1 MFYECWI
8 LSGIGLLV
16 VAALFG
22 KKTRNSPLGILM
34 DDRERYSLNHLQ
46 VVMWTILILSTWLG
60 IFISSGFNHQVLTI
74 PRQLLVLMGIS
85 LGSATLTGAVKSSK
99 DAPGSGARPVTK
111 RKLLLSNGTTRDV
124 QPSLRQVLTEE
135 EGDQADQTVSVT
147 KFQNLIFTFVA
158 GFTYIV
164 LTYKAKAFP
173 TLPQEVLWLIGI
185 SHAGYIG
192 GKIPNKQ

>member
-8 LSGIGLLV
+8 LSAIGLLV

-60 IFISSGFNHQVLTI
+60 IFISSGFNHQVLAI
-74 PRQLLVLMGIS
+74 PQQLLVLMGIS

-99 DAPGSGARPVTK
+99 DAPGSGARPVIK
-111 RKLLLSNGTTRDV
+111 RKLLLSDGATKNMP
-124 QPSLRQVLTEE
+124 PSLRQVITEE

-164 LTYKAKAFP
+164 LTYKANAFP
-173 TLPQEVLWLIGI
+173 TLPQEVIWLIGI